1 MVLGI
6 RRLILAG
13 VQQKRPF
20 AGKRRRTFLHN
31 GAQSSLQKK
40 KYGVFLQVCLPFLA
54 PGGWEKIHGADT
66 ALRQLETVIQWEQMC
81 TKFAR
86 TEKGR
91 SLFVHNDTDR

>member
-1 MVLGI
+1 ME
-6 RRLILAG
+6 
-13 VQQKRPF
+13 
-20 AGKRRRTFLHN
+20 
-31 GAQSSLQKK
+31 KK